1 MADHVKKRFL
11 LARWLRLD
19 VVSVN
24 WRMLLMRA
32 EPLLGLYADAALAL
46 DFAVREFKKRRC
58 I

>member
-1 MADHVKKRFL
+1 
-11 LARWLRLD
+11 
-19 VVSVN
+19 
-24 WRMLLMRA
+24 MLLMRA